1 MVYLYAGLGV
11 VMLSGI
17 MAIFEMGLSLMGQSL
32 LEIPGNNYL
41 GSREQA
47 REKTLFTASKSL
59 STGLTGIDICT
70 ALQSSSSNSNVVGD
84 PTGVFK
90 PDPKHPDWKDG
101 CVIEFD
107 AGVNTHQILIAPPKG
122 NINDPY
128 FVLFCRNSDK
138 NSLMCP
144 FEAQIDA

>member
-11 VMLSGI
+11 LMLSGI

-41 GSREQA
+41 GSREQD

-59 STGLTGIDICT
+59 PTGLTGIDICT
-70 ALQSSSSNSNVVGD
+70 ALQSSSSNDVGVL
-84 PTGVFK
+84 TGVFK
-90 PDPKHPDWKDG
+90 PDPKHPNWKDG

-107 AGVNTHQILIAPPKG
+107 TGVNTHQILIAPPKG
-122 NINDPY
+122 NINNPY
-128 FVLFCRNSDK
+128 LVLFCRNSDK